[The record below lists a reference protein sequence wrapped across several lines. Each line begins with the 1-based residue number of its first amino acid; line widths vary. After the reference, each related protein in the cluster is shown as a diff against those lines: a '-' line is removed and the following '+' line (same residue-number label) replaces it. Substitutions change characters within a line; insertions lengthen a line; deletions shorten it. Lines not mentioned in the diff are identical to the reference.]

1 MTRTLLSAALAVGL
15 LAGCGDVGDAP
26 EATTTVA
33 EPAAAETPITFTGTA
48 IPISATDSTVQ
59 WTGAKLTGN
68 HLGGFRSVSGDVYVD
83 GDAVTGADVDI
94 DMTSIYSD
102 NDDLTG
108 HLMSDDFFAV
118 ETYPSATFESS
129 DIRPVTAAD
138 EVQDENATH
147 MVTGRL
153 TMHGKTNEITFP
165 AIVQRTASG
174 ASVEAAFLIDRTL
187 WDINYPGMQNDLI
200 NDQVRLELNMAA
212 GDAVADQ
219 STS

>member
-1 MTRTLLSAALAVGL
+1 MTRTLLSATLAAALL
-15 LAGCGDVGDAP
+15 SGCGDVGDAP

-200 NDQVRLELNMAA
+200 NDQVRLELNVAA